1 MRTTVDL
8 DPHLLETA
16 KRLASR
22 ERRTLS
28 ALLSDALAAYVSG
41 RRQASKDPPFEVLV
55 RGKPHGRFPSAADI
69 FALETDEEIASLALP
84 GKRSGA
90 SS

>member
-1 MRTTVDL
+1 VRTTVDL

-28 ALLSDALAAYVSG
+28 ALLGDALAAYVSG
-41 RRQASKDPPFEVLV
+41 RRQASQDPPFELLV
-55 RGKPHGRFPSAADI
+55 RGKPQGRFPSAADI
-69 FALETDEEIASLALP
+69 FAIETDEDIASLALP
-84 GKRSGA
+84 GVRSGA